1 MKKLN
6 ARAVSL
12 LFAAFLVIVCLA
24 SAAFILL
31 SPDDL
36 PSAAADNTSGNLL
49 AGGAFA
55 SGDGIAFFLEDGDL
69 YSLFDGR
76 KSLIKS
82 GTSAPLFVTEG
93 APVFM
98 REGSLYHTLSD
109 GSGEVLLAEQVENP
123 LILGRWIYCT
133 EKGELVKF
141 RMDDGRRRSLG
152 LYPRGKYAVSA
163 TRIYYLEDDG
173 YLYTARTDGSERAL
187 VAPYKM
193 TPTLSSAATI
203 SFTGMRAGCSAGSPA
218 SSPEARAEHREVSG
232 YNYLDGKVIYRSEG
246 SIYALD
252 MQSMSVSEITADT
265 SAKTALY
272 CDDSYVYFY
281 DAAGKFSRIS
291 PDGSGKQSF

>member
-193 TPTLSSAATI
+193 TDFIIGGNYIFYRDESRVLCW
-203 SFTGMRAGCSAGSPA
+203 FPA